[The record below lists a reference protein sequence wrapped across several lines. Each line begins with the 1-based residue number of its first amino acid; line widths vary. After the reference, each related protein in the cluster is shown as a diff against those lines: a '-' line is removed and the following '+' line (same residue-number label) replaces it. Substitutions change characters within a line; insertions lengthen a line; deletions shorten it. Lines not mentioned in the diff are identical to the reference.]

1 MRYLRISIL
10 VLLAGCS
17 KSTNHVDLQP
27 ASAFDGVWTDG
38 SEPNAAFTIQGDT
51 LVETE
56 HQNKARFF
64 KKGDSLMIYYPDD
77 TITAWM
83 YKLHADTLVYE
94 YGGNKTVYHRF
105 SKQVLL
111 PEI

>member
-1 MRYLRISIL
+1 MRYLLISIL

-27 ASAFDGVWTDG
+27 ASAFDGAWTDG

-56 HQNKARFF
+56 N
-64 KKGDSLMIYYPDD
+64 I
-77 TITAWM
+77 
-83 YKLHADTLVYE
+83 
-94 YGGNKTVYHRF
+94 KTKPAF
-105 SKQVLL
+105 SKKA
-111 PEI
+111 IA